1 MSDQEFPRERQRELG
16 ERRLDKVMNRWNDFE
31 DRDRGLKEKI
41 EAYVCRFEE
50 VFREL
55 EVVGGMMLTPKAKAM
70 MLLKRSGMEKLEKVE
85 IMRTLDKVKEEA
97 LYEQMKTQIIQVS
110 TRTPV
115 KKKGK
120 RIAKESETGESKYD
134 EEHRNSLGLEG
145 DTTADHTNTK
155 IQGEAK
161 DITDEEKT
169 DERNLIVHE
178 KSRI

>member
-1 MSDQEFPRERQRELG
+1 M
-16 ERRLDKVMNRWNDFE
+16 
-31 DRDRGLKEKI
+31 
-41 EAYVCRFEE
+41 CRFEE

-120 RIAKESETGESKYD
+120 RIAKESEPGESKYD
-134 EEHRNSLGLEG
+134 EEHQNSLGLEG

-155 IQGEAK
+155 IQGKAK
-161 DITDEEKT
+161 DITDEEC
-169 DERNLIVHE
+169 
-178 KSRI
+178 SRAYAA